1 MRCGILSFDIKRPNA
16 PGIAEDLSERN
27 NIMIRD
33 GGFCVHSYINKQ
45 FGERWMRPSPHS
57 EHRMVYRI
65 SLYFYNTIEEC
76 EIFLDELSNVFEER
90 CYI

>member
-1 MRCGILSFDIKRPNA
+1 MRGGILAFDIKRPNA
-16 PGIAEDLSERN
+16 PGIAEDLSERS

-33 GGFCVHSYINKQ
+33 GGFCVHSFINKQ
-45 FGERWMRPSPHS
+45 FGEGWMRPRPHS

-76 EIFLDELSNVFEER
+76 EVFLDELSNVFEER